1 MRKLHLVWSLLLI
14 VSLLLPAV
22 AAAQDTTLIGGDP
35 TFDETAAEEEGYWY
49 SRYNMSNLT
58 MVSGLGEPFMP
69 DMAMMQQM
77 MQMADANPDDGD
89 TPMPPVGTTLLQ
101 SIYASG
107 DPHFTQP
114 VDMAD
119 FATMQWNPATFDT
132 TVTTSAMGWT
142 MIKEVEWAKQFHVDD
157 HFGAITDDFGA
168 QWRFIG
174 MVIVAEAKMQAQ
186 YALQQMLNADGL
198 FANSDGAIDW
208 NGQWVMLEALS
219 DLAGTLAAPT
229 MPHSVSNRYADPDAA
244 PMFQGAADMFFQAL
258 SSRQPADVQ
267 EASLAAQALVWYAAT
282 TSNPDAQTAALAQLA
297 QIGDVLR
304 DATPAT
310 AAEAAFAIRGL
321 VEAYRGLG
329 DDSYLTAAAANFAAL
344 SPAYDATH
352 GVFTNQDTYT
362 IDDVAV
368 IMGALNAL
376 RFYAGDAVDQAQVAA
391 IFTGF
396 FESAVNLSG
405 LQQSALPIDAG
416 KDPFEQE
423 DPAIF
428 YAYPAMPLAPMAGGD
443 FGIAPVFA
451 TAVRWDGAEWSVAD
465 GRFDAA
471 GAMHAADEF
480 IWFHNDE
487 VNGFPTVTVL
497 TAPASDAT
505 TDTTAST
512 DASTSATAVDA
523 APSALPVTGATTY
536 VVETGDS
543 LYRIA
548 SLKLGSGARW
558 QELYELNQSVIGANP
573 RLIRP
578 GQTLVIPE

>member
-1 MRKLHLVWSLLLI
+1 MRKLHLLWSLLLI

-58 MVSGLGEPFMP
+58 MISGMGEPFMP

-77 MQMADANPDDGD
+77 MQIADANPADGD
-89 TPMPPVGTTLLQ
+89 TPMPPMGVTLLQ

-107 DPHFTQP
+107 DPHFIQP

-119 FATMQWNPATFDT
+119 FATMQWDPATFDT
-132 TVTTSAMGWT
+132 TVTTPAMGWT
-142 MIKEVEWAKQFHVDD
+142 MIKELEWAKQFHVDG
-157 HFGAITDDFGA
+157 HFGAITDNFGA

-186 YALQQMLNADGL
+186 FALQQMLNADGL

-219 DLAGTLAAPT
+219 DLSGALAAPA
-229 MPHSVSNRYADPDAA
+229 MPHSASNRYADPDAA
-244 PMFQGAADMFFQAL
+244 AMFQGAADMFFQAL
-258 SSRQPADVQ
+258 SSRQPADAQ

-282 TSNPDAQTAALAQLA
+282 TRNPDAQAAALAHLA
-297 QIGDVLR
+297 QVGDALR
-304 DATPAT
+304 DATPTT
-310 AAEAAFAIRGL
+310 AAETAFAIRGL
-321 VEAYRGLG
+321 IEAYRSLG
-329 DDSYLTAAAANFAAL
+329 DSGYLTDAAANFANLAA
-344 SPAYDATH
+344 AYDAAH

-368 IMGALNAL
+368 VMGALNAL
-376 RFYAGDAVDQAQVAA
+376 RFYAGDAVDQAQVSA

-405 LQQSALPIDAG
+405 LQQAALPIEAG

-423 DPAIF
+423 DPSIF
-428 YAYPAMPLAPMAGGD
+428 YAYPGMPLAPMAGGE

-451 TAVRWDGAEWSVAD
+451 TAVRWDDAGWSVAD

-471 GAMHAADEF
+471 GAMHAADEL

-487 VNGFPTVTVL
+487 VNGFPTVTLLSASASDVA
-497 TAPASDAT
+497 TAESSTVAPAA
-505 TDTTAST
+505 
-512 DASTSATAVDA
+512 DA
-523 APSALPVTGATTY
+523 APSALPVTGGGAY
-536 VVETGDS
+536 VVKAGDS

-548 SLKLGSGARW
+548 RLELGSGARW
-558 QELYELNQSVIGANP
+558 QELYELNQAVIGANP

-578 GQTLVIPE
+578 GQTLVLPK

>member
-1 MRKLHLVWSLLLI
+1 MRKLHLFWSLLLI

-22 AAAQDTTLIGGDP
+22 AAAQDITLIGGNP
-35 TFDETAAEEEGYWY
+35 AFDETAAEEEGYWY

-89 TPMPPVGTTLLQ
+89 TPMPPVGVTLLQ

-119 FATMQWNPATFDT
+119 AATMQWDPATFDT
-132 TVTTSAMGWT
+132 TVTTPAMGWT

-157 HFGAITDDFGA
+157 HFGAIDDDFGA

-186 YALQQMLNADGL
+186 VALQQMLNADGL
-198 FANSDGAIDW
+198 FANSDGVIEW
-208 NGQWVMLEALS
+208 SGQWVMLEALS
-219 DLAGTLAAPT
+219 DLAGTLDASA

-244 PMFQGAADMFFQAL
+244 AMFQGATDMFFQVL
-258 SSRQPADVQ
+258 SDRRPADVQ

-282 TSNPDAQTAALAQLA
+282 TTNPATQTAALAQLA
-297 QIGDVLR
+297 QIGDALR

-321 VEAYRGLG
+321 IEAYRGLG
-329 DDSYLTAAAANFAAL
+329 DDGYLTAAAAIFADL
-344 SPAYDATH
+344 SAAYDATH
-352 GVFTNQDTYT
+352 GVFINQDTYT

-376 RFYAGDAVDQAQVAA
+376 RFYAGDTVDQAQVAA

-396 FESAVNLSG
+396 FESVVNLSG
-405 LQQSALPIDAG
+405 LQQSALPVDAG

-428 YAYPAMPLAPMAGGD
+428 YAYPGMPLAPMAGGD

-451 TAVRWDGAEWSVAD
+451 TAVRWDGARWGVTDS
-465 GRFDAA
+465 RFDAA

-497 TAPASDAT
+497 AALASDAT
-505 TDTTAST
+505 TNIAEP
-512 DASTSATAVDA
+512 STSATAADVT
-523 APSALPVTGATTY
+523 PSALPVTGAVTY
-536 VVETGDS
+536 VVKAGDS

-548 SLKLGSGARW
+548 SLELGSGARW
-558 QELYELNQSVIGANP
+558 QELYELNQLIIGVNP

-578 GQTLVIPE
+578 GQTLIIPE